1 MQTGGQEAGWRGD
14 VDYAIVRILA
24 ESPDLSDATPKL
36 LEAIGT
42 ALGWEAGSLWALDEK
57 SGSLRCADSWSAPGV
72 EMGDFEAATAQ
83 IGLAPGVGLPGRV
96 LDTRRPAWIEDVTLD
111 SNFPRAKAAA
121 ANGLRGGFAFPIL
134 AASDQVIGVIE
145 FFSRVALEPDRPLMS
160 GMLSWGLQIGQFV
173 TRKRVEEAVRESEAF
188 KSAIIES
195 ALDCVI
201 TIDHESTIWEFNAA
215 AERTFGYSRSE
226 ALGRDMADLIIPPS
240 LRDRHRRALARY
252 LATGEGQALNR
263 RVELTGMRM
272 DGSEFPVELTI
283 TRIGTDEP
291 PMFVGFV
298 RDITSRKKDEDA
310 LRFLAEASVA
320 FDSSL
325 DLDKTLQNVARIS
338 VPFLAD
344 ACSIELVE
352 RGDQIRQVAAAAS
365 DSAVEETM
373 VELGR
378 YPIDPGGP
386 HPVAEAVRE
395 GEVKIYEEMPDSL
408 LEAIAHSPEHLDL
421 MRKVPTPTGGVVA
434 PLAAR
439 GRMLGAI
446 SFGCIGSM
454 RKVTTIDRS
463 LVEDVARRAATA
475 IDNARLYSE
484 RGTIAN
490 TLQHSLLPP
499 RLPDIPGVEIAARFR
514 PGGDETELGGDFYD
528 VFDVGAAG
536 WVIAIGDVFG
546 KGSDAAA
553 ITALA
558 RYTLRAAAMREPS
571 LESMLAVLND
581 ALLWQVPAQQFCT
594 LACALLDVTESG
606 VRLALAAAGHPLP
619 LLLHPDGRVDLIGA
633 PGTLLGVF
641 PEPYPAY
648 QELDLEPGDTIVFYT
663 DGVTEARTGDG
674 TFGEMLNDAVA
685 SCAGLDAVSA
695 ARQIEEA
702 LIEAET
708 EAPRDDA
715 IILVVRY
722 AGSRTGSESRQAA
735 SAKPLA

>member
-1 MQTGGQEAGWRGD
+1 VGTAGRETGLRGD
-14 VDYAIVRILA
+14 VDYKIVRILA
-24 ESPDLSDATPKL
+24 ESPDLSDAAPKL

-42 ALGWEAGSLWALDEK
+42 ALGSEAGSLWALDEK

-72 EMGDFEAATAQ
+72 EIADFEARTTQ

-96 LDTRRPAWIEDVTLD
+96 LDTGRPAWIEDVTLD
-111 SNFPRAKAAA
+111 SNFPRAEAAA
-121 ANGLRGGFAFPIL
+121 AAGLRGGFAFPIM
-134 AASDQVIGVIE
+134 AKDDEVFGVIE
-145 FFSRVALEPDRPLMS
+145 FFSRTPLKPDQRLMS
-160 GMLSWGLQIGQFV
+160 GMLSWGIQIGQFII
-173 TRKRVEEAVRESEAF
+173 RKRVEEAVRESEAL
-188 KSAIIES
+188 KSAIIEC

-201 TIDHESTIWEFNAA
+201 TIDHESTIREFNPA
-215 AERTFGYSRSE
+215 AEQTFGYRRSE
-226 ALGRDMADLIIPPS
+226 AIGRDMADLIIPPT
-240 LRDRHRRALARY
+240 LRDRHRRGVARY
-252 LATGEGQALNR
+252 LATGEGIVMNKH
-263 RVELTGMRM
+263 VELPGMRA
-272 DGSEFPVELTI
+272 DGSEFPAELTI

-291 PMFVGFV
+291 PRFVGFV
-298 RDITSRKKDEDA
+298 RDITARKKDESA
-310 LRFLAEASVA
+310 LRFLAAASVA

-325 DLDKTLQNVARIS
+325 DLDQTLQNVARIS

-352 RGDQIRQVAAAAS
+352 RGGQIRQVAAAAS

-378 YPIDPGGP
+378 YPIDPVGP
-386 HPVAEAVRE
+386 HPVAEVVRE
-395 GEVKIYEEMPDSL
+395 GRVKIYEEMPDSL
-408 LEAIAHSPEHLDL
+408 LEAIASSTEHLDL
-421 MRKVPTPTGGVVA
+421 LRMVPTPTGGVVV
-434 PLAAR
+434 PLTAR

-446 SFGCIGSM
+446 SFGCIGTM

-499 RLPDIPGVEIAARFR
+499 RLPEIPGVEIAARFR
-514 PGGDETELGGDFYD
+514 PGGEGTELGGDFYD
-528 VFDVGAAG
+528 VFDVGDAG

-546 KGSDAAA
+546 KGADAAA

-571 LESMLAVLND
+571 LEAMLGVLND
-581 ALLWQVPAQQFCT
+581 ALLWQLPAQQFCT
-594 LACALLDVTESG
+594 LACARLEVTEAG
-606 VRLALAAAGHPLP
+606 LRLALAAAGHPLP

-641 PEPYPAY
+641 PEPSPAY
-648 QELDLEPGDTIVFYT
+648 QELELEPGDTIVFYT

-674 TFGEMLNDAVA
+674 TFGEKLNEAVA

-695 ARQIEEA
+695 ARQIEET

-708 EAPRDDA
+708 EVPRDDA

-722 AGSRTGSESRQAA
+722 DASRSEHRGREATRA
-735 SAKPLA
+735 EPLA